1 MRRPVATLAN
11 KVPEITALFWATKI
25 LTTGMGETTSDFIV
39 TTIDPVV
46 GVALTF
52 AALLI
57 AFALQFRTRQ
67 YVPWVYWLTVVMV
80 SVFGTMAADVAHVQF
95 GIPYAVSTGAFA
107 AALAIVFGAWY
118 LSERTLS
125 IHRIDTRRREIFYW
139 ATVLTSFALGT
150 AAGDLTATVLG
161 LGYFTSGL
169 LFTAAI
175 AVPALGYRYFRLN
188 GVVAFWIAYVLTRP
202 VGASFADW
210 LGVGPERGGVGIG
223 TGVVSLVLAVAIA
236 LCVVV
241 VSRSPVGRQ
250 AERSR

>member
-1 MRRPVATLAN
+1 MRQPVAIIAN

-46 GVALTF
+46 GVAVAF
-52 AALLI
+52 VALV
-57 AFALQFRTRQ
+57 AVFALQFQSRR

-80 SVFGTMAADVAHVQF
+80 SVFGTMSADVAHVQF
-95 GIPYAVSTGAFA
+95 DIPYAISTGAFA
-107 AALAIVFGAWY
+107 AALAVVFSAWY
-118 LSERTLS
+118 LTERTLS
-125 IHRIDTRRREIFYW
+125 IHRIDSTRREIFYW

-161 LGYFTSGL
+161 LGYFGSGV

-175 AVPALGYRYFRLN
+175 AVPAVGYRFFRLN

-210 LGVGPERGGVGIG
+210 FGVAPERGGVGIG
-223 TGVVSLVLAVAIA
+223 TGLVSLVLAAAITLCVIA
-236 LCVVV
+236 L
-241 VSRSPVGRQ
+241 SRSPVRH
-250 AERSR
+250 RWR